1 MRNYLL
7 LTAVFII
14 ILTPA
19 NVLADPPSINSAL
32 IVKVMPPWDTI
43 DPGIAE
49 CVVDA
54 LSEAEASNKALIV
67 MVDSYGGWLDS
78 AFTIGDAI
86 YTTHVPVIGYVA
98 GGKALSAGTLIL
110 LPMHVVSLS
119 RNSIIGAM
127 QPVTY
132 NPLTGAVEYVNESKV
147 LNPIIQKALMY
158 ASARGRNESVV
169 QEFIRSNLV
178 LDSRKAVELG
188 VADFEVSNLDE
199 LIAKLNGM
207 IINTSSGNYIINIR
221 SYTYFTCSLR
231 SRALSILTNTLVSSI
246 LVTVGVMSLIFALAS
261 ANLHA
266 IPLALVF
273 LILGLIGSGFNPN
286 IASLLMILLGSLLLA
301 LELFVIPGFG
311 VTGVSGIV
319 LLVLGLILIP
329 TSIPST
335 LILTPRQIEMLRITS
350 IIVGVLFTS
359 LTSFMLVK
367 VIKAKKMRSRIFSLE
382 GKVGKALDRLAPGTY
397 GYVLVDGEYWLAR
410 SDEIVE
416 PGELIYVVKQEERY
430 LVVRK
435 HGS

>member
-1 MRNYLL
+1 MRNYILL
-7 LTAVFII
+7 MLVFIA
-14 ILTPA
+14 LTSA
-19 NVLADPPSINSAL
+19 NVLAGTQSINNAL
-32 IVKVMPPWDTI
+32 IVKIMPPWDVI

-49 CVVDA
+49 CMVDA
-54 LSEAEASNKALIV
+54 LNEAEASNKALIV
-67 MVDSYGGWLDS
+67 MIDSYGGWLDS

-86 YTTHVPVIGYVA
+86 YTARVPVIGYVA

-119 RNSIIGAM
+119 HNSIVGAM

-132 NPLTGAVEYVNESKV
+132 NPLTGAIEYVNESKV

-188 VADFEVSNLDE
+188 VADFEVGNLDE
-199 LIAKLNGM
+199 LITKLNGM
-207 IINTSSGNYIINIR
+207 IVNTSSGSYVINIH

-231 SRALSILTNTLVSSI
+231 SRALSILTNSLVSSVLI
-246 LVTVGVMSLIFALAS
+246 TVGVMSLIFALAS

-273 LILGLIGSGFNPN
+273 LLLGLIGSGFNPN

-301 LELFVIPGFG
+301 LELFVVPGFG
-311 VTGVSGIV
+311 ITGISGII
-319 LLVLGLILIP
+319 LLVLGLMLTP

-335 LILTPRQIEMLRITS
+335 LILTPQQIEMFRIISTA
-350 IIVGVLFTS
+350 VGALFAS

-367 VIKAKKMRSRIFSLE
+367 VIKAKRMRSRIFSLE
-382 GKVGKALDRLAPGTY
+382 GKVGRAVDRLAPGTS
-397 GYVLVDGEYWLAR
+397 GYVLIEGEYWLAR
-410 SDEIVE
+410 SDEIIE
-416 PGELIYVVKQEERY
+416 PGELVYVVRQEEKY

-435 HGS
+435 HGP